1 MDGWRGMWMWRA
13 LLVLFVAG
21 VLALAVGLA
30 VLLQTQFRQQRAGLL
45 LARLDVLAA
54 QVEVLSAAAATQHG
68 LSADE
73 QLEVSQLRSSMRQLV
88 DEFQEVGAD
97 ARRVQQVRRATEDY
111 LAIRGEW
118 SQLDLAEPADTLKLW
133 EHEHAHPAYR
143 RLRAATLGESTPDN
157 AGALVSLPTGAVVL
171 LPTLL
176 GLLLLVYLARRLEY
190 SRETIQLL
198 QARMGALAASEQ
210 RFRSL
215 VSNARD
221 LIVVVDM
228 DGAIRFCSPS
238 VGRVLG
244 HAPVGWGSS
253 DLFAHV
259 HPEDV
264 PQARGLIA
272 QTLGAAAGG
281 TRTSELRLRHADGS
295 CRHFEVLLTNLS
307 VDPAVGGIL
316 ATFHDIS
323 ERKAFETELRHQA
336 FYDGLT
342 GLPNRTRVLDLLE
355 QALRRAHRQQQP
367 VAVLFLDLDNFKVVN
382 DSLGHKAGDLLLTNV
397 ARRLESCLRASDTAA
412 RLGGDEFILLV
423 EGISG
428 PGDAR
433 AVADRLAEALRA
445 PFLVEGREVF
455 VTASIGIALS
465 RTGEDPESLVRTA
478 DLAMYQAKS
487 SGKAGYAV
495 FEPQMHVRAR
505 RRLEIETD
513 LRRAID
519 RGELRVCYQ
528 PIVRLESG
536 AIEEVEALVRWQHP
550 QRGLVPPSEFIPIA
564 EETGL
569 IVPLGRWVLDHVC
582 RQVRDWQV
590 AGGSAAHLMVS
601 VNLSARQFHDPQLV
615 QDVASIL
622 READLSPSDLKLEI
636 TESAAMIEA
645 EATEKVL
652 RALKALGIQ
661 LAIDDF
667 GTGYSSLAYLKRF
680 PVDTLK
686 IDRSFVDGLG
696 EDPQDTAIVRS
707 VVALAQALGLSVTA
721 EGVETPV
728 QQAQLRLLGC
738 DHGQGYLFS
747 RPLAADELEHLL
759 DVGTPSQLL
768 RAG

>member
-1 MDGWRGMWMWRA
+1 MDGSRGIWLWRV
-13 LLVLFVAG
+13 LLTLLVAG
-21 VLALAVGLA
+21 VVAWALGVG
-30 VLLQTQFRQQRAGLL
+30 VLLQAQARQNRAGLL
-45 LARLDVLAA
+45 LAQLDVLAG
-54 QVEVLSAAAATQHG
+54 QVEVLSAAAAAEHG
-68 LSADE
+68 LSADRQQE
-73 QLEVSQLRSSMRQLV
+73 LSELGASMRQLV
-88 DEFQEVGAD
+88 DQFAQVNTD
-97 ARRVQQVRRATEDY
+97 AHRSQQVRRAADDY
-111 LAIRGEW
+111 LAIRREW
-118 SQLDLAEPADTLKLW
+118 SQLKMAKSADGVELW
-133 EHEHAHPAYR
+133 EQEHAVPAYR
-143 RLRAATLGESTPDN
+143 RLLDATAGESTPDEMD
-157 AGALVSLPTGAVVL
+157 GLVALPTSALAIV
-171 LPTLL
+171 PTLL
-176 GLLLLVYLARRLEY
+176 VLLLLVCLARRLER
-190 SRETIQLL
+190 SREAIQLL
-198 QARMGALAASEQ
+198 RARMGALGRSEQ

-221 LIVVVDM
+221 LIVIVDV

-253 DLFAHV
+253 DLFGHV

-272 QTLGAAAGG
+272 QTLGAPAAA
-281 TRTSELRLRHADGS
+281 TRSSELRLRHADGS
-295 CRHFEVLLTNLS
+295 WRHFEVLLTNLS
-307 VDPAVGGIL
+307 ADPAVGGVL
-316 ATFHDIS
+316 GTFHDIS
-323 ERKAFETELRHQA
+323 ERKAFESELRHQA

-342 GLPNRTRVLDLLE
+342 GLPNRTRLLDLLE
-355 QALRRAHRQQQP
+355 QALRRAHRQRQP

-382 DSLGHKAGDLLLTNV
+382 DSLGHKAGDLLLGHV
-397 ARRLESCLRASDTAA
+397 ARRLESALRGSDTAA
-412 RLGGDEFILLV
+412 RLGGDEFILLL
-423 EGISG
+423 EGLNG

-433 AVADRLAEALRA
+433 AVADRVAQVLRA

-455 VTASIGIALS
+455 VTASMGIALS
-465 RTGEDPESLVRTA
+465 RDGEDPESLVRTA

-513 LRRAID
+513 LRHALD

-536 AIEEVEALVRWQHP
+536 GIEEVEALVRWQHP

-569 IVPLGRWVLDHVC
+569 IVPLGRWVLDQVC
-582 RQVRDWQV
+582 RQARAWQA
-590 AGGSAAHLMVS
+590 AGGSAAHLTVS
-601 VNLSARQFHDPQLV
+601 VNLSARQFQDPQLV
-615 QDVASIL
+615 QDVATIL
-622 READLSPSDLKLEI
+622 READLPPSELKLEI
-636 TESAAMIEA
+636 TESAAMLEA

-652 RALKALGIQ
+652 RALKALGVQ

-686 IDRSFVDGLG
+686 IDRSFVARLG

-738 DHGQGYLFS
+738 DYGQGYLFS

-759 DVGTPSQLL
+759 GAVRPL
-768 RAG
+768 RPPRAA